1 MFGDKST
8 ANPSLQPS
16 GKLKQ
21 SRRNVPK
28 AQEAIY
34 EFLLEIVKNWSPDD
48 VLKEFR
54 HLFIHHSDTVSSSTL
69 PYLYEILFANQE
81 QEFQHTLKRSCYILI
96 NNWDITRNRES
107 IQKLIQLFSDPVLY
121 KHTISPTLKRLREWL
136 RNFIASPDFQEL
148 KLFTARYDDRLHW
161 SQRYASYLL
170 VPQYINLDNPME
182 QRQAARN
189 LSRKLNEKFKFDLA
203 MYTALSQTGLP
214 QAGLPQAGLSQAAL
228 SSEAAPKERKF
239 NNPTSLGDDVLRL
252 IKRIVAKRGFFSYPN
267 IAHIFINQT
276 QNLSYG
282 AFKQSLLEYLIFSV
296 EQDEFAATLKSQLAE
311 KLDLLYADHDDK
323 TINNAL
329 MLRTANR
336 VIEYL
341 TTENHHEPSSL
352 FVLLLSQG
360 NSLTLVVVLLKIILI
375 CRYARTHLEARI
387 ADLIRYYASYSED
400 ECRWVVN
407 FFEMF
412 RIITAIYTEN
422 IEYNLVNMSESC
434 SRHKLEADMAAYRIF
449 SQLKHRSRS
458 ELDVSELQAV
468 EASFELSSGEFPSSE

>member
-8 ANPSLQPS
+8 ANQSLQPL
-16 GKLKQ
+16 GQLKQ

-34 EFLLEIVKNWSPDD
+34 EFLLEVVKSWSPDD

-54 HLFIHHSDTVSSSTL
+54 HLFIHHSDTVSSNTL
-69 PYLYEILFANQE
+69 PYLYEIVFANQE
-81 QEFQHTLKRSCYILI
+81 EEFQHTLKRSCYILI

-107 IQKLIQLFSDPVLY
+107 IQKLIQLFSDPILY
-121 KHTISPTLKRLREWL
+121 KHTVSPTLKRLREWL

-170 VPQYINLDNPME
+170 VPQYVNLENPME

-189 LSRKLNEKFKFDLA
+189 LSRKLKEKFKFDLA
-203 MYTALSQTGLP
+203 MYTALSQKSMP
-214 QAGLPQAGLSQAAL
+214 QAAHTQSAL
-228 SSEAAPKERKF
+228 SSEAGQKARKCD
-239 NNPTSLGDDVLRL
+239 NPTSLGDDVLRL

-329 MLRTANR
+329 ILRTANR

-341 TTENHHEPSSL
+341 TTENHQEPSSL

-387 ADLIRYYASYSED
+387 ADLIRYYASYSEE
-400 ECRWVVN
+400 ECQWVVN

-422 IEYNLVNMSESC
+422 IEYNLVNMSGS
-434 SRHKLEADMAAYRIF
+434 HQQLEADMTAYRIF
-449 SQLKHRSRS
+449 SQLKHNYS
-458 ELDVSELQAV
+458 EPDILELRTA
-468 EASFELSSGEFPSSE
+468 ETSFELPSGELPFSE

>member
-1 MFGDKST
+1 MPT
-8 ANPSLQPS
+8 HPSLQPP
-16 GKLKQ
+16 GQLKQ
-21 SRRNVPK
+21 SRRNLPK

-34 EFLLEIVKNWSPDD
+34 EFLLEIVKNWPPED

-54 HLFIHHSDTVSSSTL
+54 HLFIHHSDTVSSNTL
-69 PYLYEILFANQE
+69 PYLYEIVFANQE

-107 IQKLIQLFSDPVLY
+107 IQQLLQLFSDPILY

-170 VPQYINLDNPME
+170 VPQYINLENPME

-189 LSRKLNEKFKFDLA
+189 LSRKLKEKFKFDLA
-203 MYTALSQTGLP
+203 MYTAS
-214 QAGLPQAGLSQAAL
+214 SQASL
-228 SSEAAPKERKF
+228 PPEVIPKDRKF
-239 NNPTSLGDDVLRL
+239 DNPTSLGDDVLRL

-276 QNLSYG
+276 QNSSYR

-296 EQDEFAATLKSQLAE
+296 EKDEFASILKSQLAE
-311 KLDLLYADHDDK
+311 KLESLYAEHDDK
-323 TINNAL
+323 PINNAL
-329 MLRTANR
+329 ILRTANR
-336 VIEYL
+336 VLEYL
-341 TTENHHEPSSL
+341 TTENHQEPSSL

-387 ADLIRYYASYSED
+387 ADLIRYYSSYSEE
-400 ECRWVVN
+400 ECQWVVN

-434 SRHKLEADMAAYRIF
+434 SRQQIEADMTAYRIF
-449 SQLKHRSRS
+449 SQLKHRRYS
-458 ELDVSELQAV
+458 EPDMLELKTV
-468 EASFELSSGEFPSSE
+468 EASFELPSEEMTS

>member
-1 MFGDKST
+1 MT
-8 ANPSLQPS
+8 ANQSLQPS
-16 GKLKQ
+16 GKIKQ
-21 SRRNVPK
+21 SRRNLPK

-34 EFLLEIVKNWSPDD
+34 EFLLEIVKNWSPDE

-69 PYLYEILFANQE
+69 PYLYEIVFANQE

-107 IQKLIQLFSDPVLY
+107 IQKLIQLFSDPILY

-136 RNFIASPDFQEL
+136 RNFIGSPDFQEL

-170 VPQYINLDNPME
+170 VPQYINLENPME

-189 LSRKLNEKFKFDLA
+189 LSRKLKEKFKFDLA
-203 MYTALSQTGLP
+203 MYTALSQTGLSREMV
-214 QAGLPQAGLSQAAL
+214 A
-228 SSEAAPKERKF
+228 ERKLA
-239 NNPTSLGDDVLRL
+239 NPTSLGDEVLRL

-267 IAHIFINQT
+267 IAHIFISQT
-276 QNLSYG
+276 QHLNYG

-296 EQDEFAATLKSQLAE
+296 EQDEFAITLKSQLAE
-311 KLDLLYADHDDK
+311 KFDLLYAEHNDK
-323 TINNAL
+323 PINNAL
-329 MLRTANR
+329 ILRTANR

-341 TTENHHEPSSL
+341 TTENHQEPSSL

-360 NSLTLVVVLLKIILI
+360 NSLTLVVVMLKIILI

-387 ADLIRYYASYSED
+387 ADLIRYYASYSEE
-400 ECRWVVN
+400 ECQWVVN

-422 IEYNLVNMSESC
+422 IEYNLVNMTGSH
-434 SRHKLEADMAAYRIF
+434 SRQQVEADMTAYRIF
-449 SQLKHRSRS
+449 SQLKNRSQS
-458 ELDVSELQAV
+458 ESEPDILALRTL
-468 EASFELSSGEFPSSE
+468 EAEFEPLSGELPSGE